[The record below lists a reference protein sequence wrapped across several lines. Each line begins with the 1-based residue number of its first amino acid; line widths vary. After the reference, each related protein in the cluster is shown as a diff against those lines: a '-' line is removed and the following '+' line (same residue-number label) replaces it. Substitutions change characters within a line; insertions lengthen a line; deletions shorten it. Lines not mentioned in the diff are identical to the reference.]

1 MMNESKLVKT
11 LNAVIERHGE
21 GRTDWAGAV
30 AHDDSWSLWSLPIV
44 VDLLEFLRPYFI
56 LLVSEDRIVINK
68 ISFQDKILSSQTV
81 SRAELKSFA
90 FKKGILST
98 KAQMTLP
105 DSKTY
110 KFSFMPTKLFLSYAD
125 TQRKALELLEGYSK

>member
-1 MMNESKLVKT
+1 MNESKLVET
-11 LNAVIERHGE
+11 LNTIIGQHGE
-21 GRTDWAGAV
+21 GRTDWIGAM

-56 LLVSEDRIVINK
+56 LLVSENRIVINK
-68 ISFQDKILSSQTV
+68 ISFQNKILSSQAV
-81 SRAELKSFA
+81 SRAELKNFA
-90 FKKGILST
+90 FKKGILSA

-105 DSKTY
+105 DGKTY

-125 TQRKALELLEGYSK
+125 TQRNATQRTGTA

>member
-1 MMNESKLVKT
+1 MKESKLVET

-21 GRTDWAGAV
+21 GRTDWIGAM
-30 AHDDSWSLWSLPIV
+30 ARDDSWSLWSLPIV

-68 ISFQDKILSSQTV
+68 ISSKDKILSSQAS
-81 SRAELKSFA
+81 SRTELKSFT

-105 DSKTY
+105 DGKTF